1 MSARCVRTF
10 RQILLV
16 LLAVMTGC
24 GLFDT
29 RAVKPGGGPGVP
41 CATPNSPDD
50 VVSNVV
56 QNYANLAGLT
66 CYTSMLDPIFLFHPD
81 GSDSNDAPPGTYLNW
96 TRDVES
102 RVSSNLAAD
111 DTFGVAVLDS
121 EYTSRVVVDTR
132 TEIRFY
138 NYHLVLRATRT
149 QPDTLFRG
157 LADITFHEGVDQR
170 WRITDWVD
178 KRDGS
183 GARTWG
189 YVRGLYRVG
198 F

>member
-1 MSARCVRTF
+1 MRTRYARTV
-10 RQILLV
+10 QWVVILLIV
-16 LLAVMTGC
+16 GMSGC
-24 GLFDT
+24 GLFQT
-29 RAVKPGGGPGVP
+29 RTIKPGGGPGVP

-56 QNYANLAGLT
+56 QNYARLSGLT
-66 CYTSMLDPIFLFHPD
+66 CYTSMLDPVFLFHPD
-81 GSDSNDAPPGTYLNW
+81 GSDSNEAPPGTYLNW

-102 RVSSNLAAD
+102 RVSSTLAAD

-121 EYTSRVVVDTR
+121 EYAERVVVDTR
-132 TEIRFY
+132 TQIRFY
-138 NYHLVLRATRT
+138 NYHLILHASRT

-157 LADITFHEGVDQR
+157 LSDITFHEGADLR

-183 GARTWG
+183 GLRTWG
-189 YVRGLYRVG
+189 YARGLYRVG